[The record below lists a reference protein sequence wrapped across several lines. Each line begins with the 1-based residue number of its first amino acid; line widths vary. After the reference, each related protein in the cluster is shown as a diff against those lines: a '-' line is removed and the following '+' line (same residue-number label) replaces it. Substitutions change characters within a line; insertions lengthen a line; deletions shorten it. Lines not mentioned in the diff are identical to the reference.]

1 LSRENQVQE
10 EIDAVTMQN
19 LSIEN
24 QVQEEIYAVTILER
38 RCRKR
43 QLQLWHLSRENQI
56 QGKIAAVT
64 VHEQREPGARR
75 DICSY
80 NT

>member
-1 LSRENQVQE
+1 MQE